1 MKKTA
6 LILFVLICTV
16 FLTSCGSNVQIQ
28 TQEMPA
34 TEKKW
39 AETLIHWYPDW
50 EVPVVVQ
57 KIEQ

>member
-6 LILFVLICTV
+6 FILFALTCTAL
-16 FLTSCGSNVQIQ
+16 LTSCGSNVQIQ
-28 TQEMPA
+28 TQGMPA
-34 TEKKW
+34 TEQKW
-39 AETLIHWYPDW
+39 ADVLIQWYPDW